1 VRLRIRLRMTLCYL
15 ALLAVALGAVGT
27 FLVLRLRADLT
38 SRVDSTLL
46 PAAGQVAHDYG
57 QEGLREFPDSART
70 VLHGDRATGQLL
82 AADGR
87 VLMVFGDPVSR
98 RRTLDR
104 IDLAAVIRGETVS
117 RTRNLDPAAAPFR
130 LAARPVM
137 RRGRREAVVMGQSLE
152 PVEASVHHVIVLLG
166 LAVPVAL
173 AAMAAAGW
181 WLARR
186 SLWPIAHITQTAAAI
201 GATSL
206 DERVE
211 EPRSRDEVAELART
225 MNTMLDRLEHAVLG
239 QRRLVADAS
248 HELRTPLAAM
258 RSEIDV
264 SLRADDL
271 SPAARAVLVSAREEV
286 DRMSRTVE
294 DLLTLAT
301 ADEGVAII
309 SAEPADLGDV
319 AVAVAGG
326 LRGWAAERGV
336 HLELEAVDPAAII
349 GDPGQLRRAVRNLVE
364 NAIRHSPVGGTVRV
378 RCTVG
383 EATATIEV
391 RDEGP
396 GIPAELRTRIFD
408 RFFRADPSRRRSTG
422 GSGLG
427 LAISRHIAEAH
438 GGRVGVRSLSQ
449 GSAFVLAV
457 PLAPEDLPGLPDAPP
472 GPAADERGTRQIS
485 TSAHTGTVRSSDS
498 TR

>member
-1 VRLRIRLRMTLCYL
+1 
-15 ALLAVALGAVGT
+15 
-27 FLVLRLRADLT
+27 
-38 SRVDSTLL
+38 
-46 PAAGQVAHDYG
+46 
-57 QEGLREFPDSART
+57 
-70 VLHGDRATGQLL
+70 
-82 AADGR
+82 
-87 VLMVFGDPVSR
+87 
-98 RRTLDR
+98 
-104 IDLAAVIRGETVS
+104 
-117 RTRNLDPAAAPFR
+117 
-130 LAARPVM
+130 M

-152 PVEASVHHVIVLLG
+152 PVEASVHHVIVLLA

-186 SLWPIAHITQTAAAI
+186 SLSPIARITQTAAAI

-206 DERVE
+206 GGRVE

-271 SPAARAVLVSAREEV
+271 SPAARAVLVSARDEV

-309 SAEPADLGDV
+309 AAEPTDLGKV

-336 HLELEAVDPAAII
+336 HLELEAVDPAPII
-349 GDPGQLRRAVRNLVE
+349 GDPEQLRRAVRNLVE
-364 NAIRHSPVGGTVRV
+364 NAVRHSPVGGTVRV

-396 GIPAELRTRIFD
+396 GIPAELRSRIFD
-408 RFFRADPSRRRSTG
+408 RFFRADPSRGRSTG

-438 GGRVGVRSLSQ
+438 GGRVGVRSLPR

-457 PLAPEDLPGLPDAPP
+457 PLAPEDPPGLPDAPR
-472 GPAADERGTRQIS
+472 GPIGDEFGGLRQAY
-485 TSAHTGTVRSSDS
+485 TSAPSSTVRSRGS
-498 TR
+498 TK